1 MSEEKAQQLLYQM
14 QMLETYLADL
24 TQKESTLFNILREA
38 ASAIESIKTIN
49 EKPESETLIPMGM
62 GTFMKA
68 KITNKDKVILNVG
81 SGTAIEK
88 DRDSTIN
95 YIESRIKEM
104 EVALKDNAA
113 QKQQVV
119 ARLEQGKQEMNRLMQ
134 PSPSQKQ

>member
-113 QKQQVV
+113 QKQQVA

>member
-24 TQKESTLFNILREA
+24 SQKERTLFNILREA

-119 ARLEQGKQEMNRLMQ
+119 ASLEQGKQEMNRLMQ
-134 PSPSQKQ
+134 PSQSQKQ

>member
-24 TQKESTLFNILREA
+24 TQKQSTLFNILREA

-49 EKPESETLIPMGM
+49 EKPESETLIPLGM

-119 ARLEQGKQEMNRLMQ
+119 ASLEQGKQEMNRLMQ
-134 PSPSQKQ
+134 PSRSQKQ

>member
-1 MSEEKAQQLLYQM
+1 MSEEKAQQLL
-14 QMLETYLADL
+14 
-24 TQKESTLFNILREA
+24 
-38 ASAIESIKTIN
+38 
-49 EKPESETLIPMGM
+49 GM

-119 ARLEQGKQEMNRLMQ
+119 ASLEQGKQEMNRLMQ
-134 PSPSQKQ
+134 PSRSQKQ

>member
-119 ARLEQGKQEMNRLMQ
+119 ASLEQGKQEMNRLMQ
-134 PSPSQKQ
+134 PSRSQKQ

>member
-119 ARLEQGKQEMNRLMQ
+119 ARLDQGKQEMNRLMQ
-134 PSPSQKQ
+134 PSRSQKQ

>member
-134 PSPSQKQ
+134 PSRSQKQ